1 MKNTKME
8 SLLKAIEN
16 MRGKSN
22 LRNDVLDIIIN
33 YIEDYENFKDVRS
46 FIEDIRSYGCVNGMS
61 GELIYYDDIKKF
73 YIENMDEIQ
82 DYINELIN
90 QGIYSINELH
100 YNEIV
105 WFVFEDIAN
114 EYFYFIEDEMN
125 NIETQDEEVDL

>member
-90 QGIYSINELH
+90 QGIYSINEISDVTGLS
-100 YNEIV
+100 EGIL
-105 WFVFEDIAN
+105 
-114 EYFYFIEDEMN
+114 
-125 NIETQDEEVDL
+125 QDLRKNLSVKH

>member
-33 YIEDYENFKDVRS
+33 YIEDYENFEEVKS
-46 FIEDIRSYGCVNGMS
+46 FIEDIRNYGCVNGMA

-105 WFVFEDIAN
+105 WTTFEGIAN
-114 EYFYFIEDEMN
+114 EYFYLIEDKIN
-125 NIETQDEEVDL
+125 NIEDEEVDL

>member
-33 YIEDYENFKDVRS
+33 YIEDYENFEDVKS
-46 FIEDIRSYGCVNGMS
+46 FIEDIRCYGCVNGMS

-105 WFVFEDIAN
+105 WVVFESIAN
-114 EYFYFIEDEMN
+114 EYFYLIEDKIN
-125 NIETQDEEVDL
+125 NIEVEEVDL

>member
-61 GELIYYDDIKKF
+61 GELIYYDDIKEF
-73 YIENMDEIQ
+73 YIKNLDEIQ

-105 WFVFEDIAN
+105 WVVFESIAN
-114 EYFYFIEDEMN
+114 EYFYLIEDEMN
-125 NIETQDEEVDL
+125 NIEDEEVDL

>member
-61 GELIYYDDIKKF
+61 GELIYYDDIKEF
-73 YIENMDEIQ
+73 YIKNLDEIQ

-105 WFVFEDIAN
+105 WMVFESIAN
-114 EYFYFIEDEMN
+114 EYFYLIEDEMN
-125 NIETQDEEVDL
+125 NIEDEEVDL

>member
-33 YIEDYENFKDVRS
+33 YIEDYENFEEVKS
-46 FIEDIRSYGCVNGMS
+46 FIEDIRNYGCVNGMA

-73 YIENMDEIQ
+73 YIENMNEIQ

-105 WFVFEDIAN
+105 WTTFEGIAN
-114 EYFYFIEDEMN
+114 EYFYLIEDKIN
-125 NIETQDEEVDL
+125 NIEDEEVDL

>member
-1 MKNTKME
+1 ME

-61 GELIYYDDIKKF
+61 GELIYYDDIKEF
-73 YIENMDEIQ
+73 YIKNLDEIQ

-105 WFVFEDIAN
+105 WMVFESIAN
-114 EYFYFIEDEMN
+114 EYFYLIEDEMN
-125 NIETQDEEVDL
+125 NIEDEEVDL

>member
-61 GELIYYDDIKKF
+61 GELIYYDDIKEF
-73 YIENMDEIQ
+73 YIKNLDEIQ

-105 WFVFEDIAN
+105 WTTFEGIAN
-114 EYFYFIEDEMN
+114 EYFYLIEDKIN
-125 NIETQDEEVDL
+125 NIEDEEVDL